1 MLVMVVTTALREEGY
16 MSLIE
21 KLKPKQ
27 GTIAVINSPK
37 EILQEFKPLK
47 PVASIPAGAK
57 ASIDFAL
64 LFAKTSKELAPAW
77 KQIVS
82 ALKEDAVLWVAYPKK
97 SSGIETDLGRM
108 SDAWS
113 FKAGS
118 PWQPVASV
126 SIDDTWTGTR
136 FKFAPN
142 LEKERQDRASEEI
155 RDTDGTVVVDRI
167 NRVINPPKDL
177 AAVLAKHPGA
187 KAVFDQLSF
196 THRKE
201 YVVWIVEAK
210 KAETRSMRVTSALE
224 KLVSK
229 KKNPSEK

>member
-1 MLVMVVTTALREEGY
+1 MLLMVVTTAEREEGY

-21 KLKPKQ
+21 KLKPKP

-37 EILQEFKPLK
+37 EILQEFKWFK
-47 PVASIPAGAK
+47 PVASIPAAK
-57 ASIDFAL
+57 ASVDFAL
-64 LFAKTSKELAPAW
+64 LFATTSKELAPAW
-77 KQIVS
+77 KRIVS

-108 SDAWS
+108 SDSWS

-126 SIDDTWTGTR
+126 SIDDKWTGTR

-155 RDTDGTVVVDRI
+155 CDADGTVVVDRI
-167 NRVINPPKDL
+167 NRVIQPPKDL
-177 AAVLAKHPGA
+177 AAVLAKHPEA
-187 KAVFDQLSF
+187 KAFFDQLSF
-196 THRKE
+196 TNRKE

-210 KAETRSMRVTSALE
+210 KAETRTMRVTSALE
-224 KLVSK
+224 KLVSN

>member
-1 MLVMVVTTALREEGY
+1 

-27 GTIAVINSPK
+27 GTVAVINSSK
-37 EILQEFKPLK
+37 EILQEFKSFK

-57 ASIDFAL
+57 ASVDFAL
-64 LFAKTSKELAPAW
+64 LFARTSKELAPAW
-77 KQIVS
+77 KRIVS

-113 FKAGS
+113 FKADS

-142 LEKERQDRASEEI
+142 LEKERQERVSEEI
-155 RDTDGTVVVDRI
+155 RDADGTVVVDRI
-167 NRVINPPKDL
+167 NRVIHPPKDL

-187 KAVFDQLSF
+187 KAFFEQLSF
-196 THRKE
+196 TNRKE

-210 KAETRSMRVTSALE
+210 KAETRTMRLQSALE
-224 KLVSK
+224 KLVSN

>member
-1 MLVMVVTTALREEGY
+1 CSCAVITAVREEGY

-37 EILQEFKPLK
+37 EILQEFKSFK
-47 PVASIPAGAK
+47 PVASIPAAAK
-57 ASIDFAL
+57 AIVDFAL
-64 LFAKTSKELAPAW
+64 LFATTSKALAPAW
-77 KQIVS
+77 KRILP
-82 ALKEDAVLWVAYPKK
+82 ALTEAAVLSVAYPKK
-97 SSGIETDLGRM
+97 SSGVDTDLGRM
-108 SDAWS
+108 SDGWS

-142 LEKERQDRASEEI
+142 LEKERQDRVSEEI
-155 RDTDGTVVVDRI
+155 RDADGTVVVDRI
-167 NRVINPPKDL
+167 NRIINPPKDL
-177 AAVLAKHPGA
+177 AVVLAKHPEA
-187 KAVFDQLSF
+187 KAFFDQLSF
-196 THRKE
+196 TNRRE

-210 KAETRSMRVTSALE
+210 KAETRAMRVTSAIE
-224 KLVSK
+224 KLVSN

>member
-1 MLVMVVTTALREEGY
+1 RAEGY

-37 EILQEFKPLK
+37 EILQEFKSFK

-57 ASIDFAL
+57 SSVDFAL

-77 KQIVS
+77 KRIVS
-82 ALKEDAVLWVAYPKK
+82 ALKEDAVLWVAYPKQ

-108 SDAWS
+108 SDGWA

-155 RDTDGTVVVDRI
+155 RDADGTMVVDRI

-177 AAVLAKHPGA
+177 AALLAKHPAA
-187 KAVFDQLSF
+187 KALFDQLSF

-201 YVVWIVEAK
+201 FVVWIVEAK
-210 KAETRSMRVTSALE
+210 KAETRTTRVQSTLE
-224 KLVSK
+224 KLVSN